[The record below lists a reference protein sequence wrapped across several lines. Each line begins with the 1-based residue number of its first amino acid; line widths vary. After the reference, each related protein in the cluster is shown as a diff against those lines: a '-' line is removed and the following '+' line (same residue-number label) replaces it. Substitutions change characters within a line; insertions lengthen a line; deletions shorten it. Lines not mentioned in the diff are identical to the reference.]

1 MMFVFSMSVFSQKL
15 ARSLAA
21 LVGLVVAALPSVALA
36 QTAPVIGDHY
46 AARASD
52 TGFAGAVN
60 SSGGYGASVPLDLPG
75 ARGGLPVPVEVAL
88 GGRRFGAAGL
98 GGDVPLSFIRHNPAC
113 FLGAPCNIAHR
124 RPVSDGD
131 AAPEARDQYSVMLNG
146 SSIDLVPIA
155 DGIWRARG
163 TEQIEVHDLHTG
175 VLELYDGNG
184 LRYSFSS
191 SGGSL
196 GHPLDR
202 GYLYLLTDIF
212 GPVSGSRV
220 HLDYN
225 LGAPSLPGGIAGL
238 SIDLASVSHNYDAN
252 GTCAKH

>member
-1 MMFVFSMSVFSQKL
+1 MFVFSQKL

-21 LVGLVVAALPSVALA
+21 LVGLVVAALPSVVLA

-196 GHPLDR
+196 ANR
-202 GYLYLLTDIF
+202 SIAAISICSRTF
-212 GPVSGSRV
+212 SGRSR
-220 HLDYN
+220 
-225 LGAPSLPGGIAGL
+225 APGCILITIRRAFAAGGIAGL
-238 SIDLASVSHNYDAN
+238 SIDLAE
-252 GTCAKH
+252 CKL